1 MKALKLLDGG
11 ARVMIVGRSFNQGIK
26 KLEKSGRIEVVKI
39 ERLESVD
46 IFRVHRPYVV
56 IIATSDADLNYK
68 LFEKAREY
76 GSLICVVDT
85 PYLNDFNMPAIAKIG
100 DIRIAISTGGMSPAM
115 SGLLRKRIEELIKF
129 EDKIKLKGIYEFIL
143 TGEPKHLSHRKFPD
157 NIKHRVYE
165 KQNHKCNV
173 CKKTFDISEMEA
185 DHKKAWYDNG
195 ETTEENCQ
203 MLCQPHHYEKTTEQT
218 RILRSKL
225 KI

>member
-1 MKALKLLDGG
+1 MKDFFSIG
-11 ARVMIVGRSFNQGIK
+11 NK
-26 KLEKSGRIEVVKI
+26 KFKSRLFMGTSRYPNHQIMLESLHAGRIEVVKI

-129 EDKIKLKGIYEFIL
+129 EDVLQVKLQSHIRNVIKKIITNFDGRKKLVYIIMNDKKIKDFLHRNKFDEAKEYAEKIVQMRIKKGY
-143 TGEPKHLSHRKFPD
+143 
-157 NIKHRVYE
+157 
-165 KQNHKCNV
+165 C
-173 CKKTFDISEMEA
+173 A
-185 DHKKAWYDNG
+185 
-195 ETTEENCQ
+195 
-203 MLCQPHHYEKTTEQT
+203 
-218 RILRSKL
+218 
-225 KI
+225 